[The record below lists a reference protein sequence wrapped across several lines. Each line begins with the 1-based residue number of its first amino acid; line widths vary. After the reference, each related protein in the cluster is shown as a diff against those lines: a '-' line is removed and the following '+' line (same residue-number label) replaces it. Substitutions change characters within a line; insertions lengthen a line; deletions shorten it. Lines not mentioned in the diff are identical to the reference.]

1 MRMKIRNI
9 AAIIATLALVVATAP
24 KARAQLQTRPLGG
37 AGQPAD
43 EQDAHEMQ
51 QAEEVSKR
59 HTAELLKI
67 HHVRKVVAER
77 NAQKEIAILV
87 QVDDPKYL
95 EEVTNKLPSQIEGF
109 PVDVDAAFTATA
121 GAASLDSEDDL
132 FLGEEFS
139 FDPDFAKKRAA
150 NPASMNGAK
159 SDESSD

>member
-1 MRMKIRNI
+1 MHMKIRNV
-9 AAIIATLALVVATAP
+9 AAIIATLALAAGTAP
-24 KARAQLQTRPLGG
+24 NARAQVKMKLLEAT
-37 AGQPAD
+37 GQPAD

-67 HHVRKVVAER
+67 HHVRKVIAER

-87 QVDDPKYL
+87 QVDDPKYI

-121 GAASLDSEDDL
+121 GAASLDGDDDVD
-132 FLGEEFS
+132 LGEGFS
-139 FDPDFAKKRAA
+139 VDTGFAR
-150 NPASMNGAK
+150 PALKTAPAISAK
-159 SDESSD
+159 PDESSD

>member
-1 MRMKIRNI
+1 MRMKIREVGVVI
-9 AAIIATLALVVATAP
+9 AILALAAGTAP
-24 KARAQLQTRPLGG
+24 KARAQVRMKLLEA

-87 QVDDPKYL
+87 QVDDPKNID
-95 EEVTNKLPSQIEGF
+95 EVTNKLPSQIEGF
-109 PVDVDAAFTATA
+109 PVDVDATFTATA
-121 GAASLDSEDDL
+121 GAASMGDDDSDVDL
-132 FLGEEFS
+132 GAGFS
-139 FDPDFAKKRAA
+139 VDSGFTKPLPKTKAKPD
-150 NPASMNGAK
+150 G
-159 SDESSD
+159 SSD

>member
-1 MRMKIRNI
+1 MRMKIRNV
-9 AAIIATLALVVATAP
+9 AAVIATLALVVGTAT
-24 KARAQLQTRPLGG
+24 KARAQVQMKPLGA

-87 QVDDPKYL
+87 QVDDPKYID
-95 EEVTNKLPSQIEGF
+95 EVTNKLPSQIEGF
-109 PVDVDAAFTATA
+109 PVDVDATFTARA
-121 GAASLDSEDDL
+121 GAASMDDDDSDVD
-132 FLGEEFS
+132 LGEGFS
-139 FDPDFAKKRAA
+139 VDTGFAKK
-150 NPASMNGAK
+150 PGLKGATK
-159 SDESSD
+159 PDESE

>member
-1 MRMKIRNI
+1 MKIRE
-9 AAIIATLALVVATAP
+9 VVASIAILAMVAGTALE
-24 KARAQLQTRPLGG
+24 ARAQAEMTVKS
-37 AGQPAD
+37 ATAQPAD

-87 QVDDPKYL
+87 QVDDPKNI

-109 PVDVDAAFTATA
+109 PVDVDATFTATA
-121 GAASLDSEDDL
+121 GAASLDADDDVD
-132 FLGEEFS
+132 LGEGFS
-139 FDPDFAKKRAA
+139 VDTGFARK
-150 NPASMNGAK
+150 PATKTGAT
-159 SDESSD
+159 SDGSSD

>member
-1 MRMKIRNI
+1 MRMKIRNV
-9 AAIIATLALVVATAP
+9 AAVIATLALVVGTVP
-24 KARAQLQTRPLGG
+24 KARAQLQTKPLGG
-37 AGQPAD
+37 AGQPVD

-121 GAASLDSEDDL
+121 GAASLDADDDVD
-132 FLGEEFS
+132 LGEGFS
-139 FDPDFAKKRAA
+139 VDTGFAKKPPA
-150 NPASMNGAK
+150 NPASTNGAK

>member
-1 MRMKIRNI
+1 MKIRE
-9 AAIIATLALVVATAP
+9 VVASIAILAMVAGTALE
-24 KARAQLQTRPLGG
+24 ARAQAEMTVKS
-37 AGQPAD
+37 ATAQPAD

-87 QVDDPKYL
+87 QVDDPKNI

-121 GAASLDSEDDL
+121 GAASLDGDDDVD
-132 FLGEEFS
+132 LGQGFS
-139 FDPDFAKKRAA
+139 VDTGFAK
-150 NPASMNGAK
+150 PALKTVPAIS
-159 SDESSD
+159 

>member
-1 MRMKIRNI
+1 MM
-9 AAIIATLALVVATAP
+9 IATLVLVAGTAP
-24 KARAQLQTRPLGG
+24 KTRAQLETTLKNA

-43 EQDAHEMQ
+43 DQDAHEMQ

-87 QVDDPKYL
+87 QVDDPKYI

-109 PVDVDAAFTATA
+109 PVDVDATFTATA
-121 GAASLDSEDDL
+121 GAASMDDDDSDVD
-132 FLGEEFS
+132 LGEGFS
-139 FDPDFAKKRAA
+139 VDTGFAKKP
-150 NPASMNGAK
+150 PATTGAK
-159 SDESSD
+159 SDDSSD

>member
-1 MRMKIRNI
+1 MRIKIR
-9 AAIIATLALVVATAP
+9 AAVAMLATLALVAGSALKV
-24 KARAQLQTRPLGG
+24 RAQAEMTVKNS

-87 QVDDPKYL
+87 QVDDPKYI

-109 PVDVDAAFTATA
+109 PVAVDAPSAATA
-121 GAASLDSEDDL
+121 GAASLDGDDDVD
-132 FLGEEFS
+132 LGQGFS
-139 FDPDFAKKRAA
+139 VDTGFAK
-150 NPASMNGAK
+150 PALKTAPAISAK
-159 SDESSD
+159 PDESSD